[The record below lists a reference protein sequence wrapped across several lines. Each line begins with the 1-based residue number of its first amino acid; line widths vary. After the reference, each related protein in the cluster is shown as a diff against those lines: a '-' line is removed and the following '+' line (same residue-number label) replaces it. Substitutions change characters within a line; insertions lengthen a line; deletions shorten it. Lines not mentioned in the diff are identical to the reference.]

1 MAPGV
6 LADGHMLTSGHN
18 EAEWEAGTTHTE
30 AHGSSHCSTRHK
42 HCLPPA
48 PPPRCSQLPPWIPL
62 LPGTQTHPSSFSS
75 CPPSSSFPHFWSS
88 LFSFWVSFMPLGK
101 NPPQALLQSS
111 ESQHPQ
117 KLRIPPVKVS
127 RVASSSF
134 NKRET
139 PVPPPY
145 TECLL
150 PAGMRQTP
158 CPDFTRQSPAANSE
172 L

>member
-1 MAPGV
+1 MKPSGKPAPHTQKHTALHTALLATNTVYHLPHLLGV
-6 LADGHMLTSGHN
+6 LSSH
-18 EAEWEAGTTHTE
+18 
-30 AHGSSHCSTRHK
+30 HGSHFYLELRLTPAHS
-42 HCLPPA
+42 PPA
-48 PPPRCSQLPPWIPL
+48 
-62 LPGTQTHPSSFSS
+62 
-75 CPPSSSFPHFWSS
+75 PPSSSFPHFWSS

-101 NPPQALLQSS
+101 NPAQALLQSS

-117 KLRIPPVKVS
+117 LRIPPVKVS

-139 PVPPPY
+139 PVSPPY

-150 PAGMRQTP
+150 PAGMRQTQR
-158 CPDFTRQSPAANSE
+158 PDFTRQSPAANSE